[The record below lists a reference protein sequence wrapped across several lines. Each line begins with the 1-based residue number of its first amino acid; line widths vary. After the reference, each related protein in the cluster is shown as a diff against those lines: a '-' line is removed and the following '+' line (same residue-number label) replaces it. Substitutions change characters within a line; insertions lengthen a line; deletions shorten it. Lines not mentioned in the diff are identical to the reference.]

1 MTLLISGLLQSEE
14 QGDEKTKTNK
24 TNKQTKNL
32 RNAHTLNSC
41 SSKCKMTSR
50 VKIPHYF
57 CKALCALVQL
67 RAWILSLVKLQIY
80 KKVKVQKKQEQIKIK
95 NYTIWN
101 KKQKINTD
109 GKNLVHYKKKTKKL
123 TNIHTAWGS
132 AVSHFQVLMFHQIIN
147 TIWPIEAEEKYKKE
161 RKKLSQ
167 RRTKK
172 TNQQVSFIGHKSQFM
187 KRKTKTGGFTRHQ
200 CSNSRDEQVV
210 QHFLHPQTS
219 CGPSPTFM

>member
-109 GKNLVHYKKKTKKL
+109 GKNLVHYKKNKKADEHPHSLRFSSFTLSSTDVSPNHKHNL
-123 TNIHTAWGS
+123 TNRGRRKI
-132 AVSHFQVLMFHQIIN
+132 Q
-147 TIWPIEAEEKYKKE
+147 E
-161 RKKLSQ
+161 RKKKIIPAQ
-167 RRTKK
+167 
-172 TNQQVSFIGHKSQFM
+172 
-187 KRKTKTGGFTRHQ
+187 
-200 CSNSRDEQVV
+200 DEENK
-210 QHFLHPQTS
+210 PTS
-219 CGPSPTFM
+219 LIHWT